1 MNRGTSGIVC
11 SLGPAIL
18 FFMKARDL
26 RLINGTLRWVGRH
39 GFLAIHDLPD
49 DLSIREILGE
59 FLRTHAEGSE
69 GGETRPKRTVFDL
82 LGAELQ
88 INPLVDSHGLD
99 LLNVPGTRA
108 EGQAIERMHR
118 APMFA
123 GAGGG

>member
-1 MNRGTSGIVC
+1 M
-11 SLGPAIL
+11 
-18 FFMKARDL
+18 
-26 RLINGTLRWVGRH
+26 
-39 GFLAIHDLPD
+39 
-49 DLSIREILGE
+49 
-59 FLRTHAEGSE
+59 EGAE
-69 GGETRPKRTVFDL
+69 GGETRPKPTVFDP

-123 GAGGG
+123 GAGSG